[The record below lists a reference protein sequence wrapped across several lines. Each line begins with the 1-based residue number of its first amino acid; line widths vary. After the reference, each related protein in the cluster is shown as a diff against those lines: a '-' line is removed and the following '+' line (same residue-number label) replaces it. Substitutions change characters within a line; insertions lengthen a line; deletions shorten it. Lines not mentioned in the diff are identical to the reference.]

1 MCGERGGWDQTAGA
15 ARQVSRGRRR
25 GRERGELLRKAR
37 GASCPRRLCELPSG
51 LSAYRATILLTC
63 SLPLVVGPSLLP
75 SRTPSLGRAACRRV
89 AKASRGLRPV
99 SPLNHLA
106 VLPCRAL
113 PAALLPVGRA
123 GRRCGHLPREPR
135 GCHGAGAPSEQAPS
149 TSARGR
155 LPRGSLGSSSSGL
168 SGTDLFF
175 IIPCLWP
182 NKQTRCVW
190 GP

>member
-37 GASCPRRLCELPSG
+37 GTSCPRRLCELPSG

-123 GRRCGHLPREPR
+123 GRGAQVWAPSARAAGLPRR
-135 GCHGAGAPSEQAPS
+135 RSAQRAGAFHKCQG
-149 TSARGR
+149 TT
-155 LPRGSLGSSSSGL
+155 SSGL
-168 SGTDLFF
+168 SWIF
-175 IIPCLWP
+175 IF
-182 NKQTRCVW
+182 RFVW
-190 GP
+190 D